1 MNKTLEKDKRYLLP
15 CICGC
20 GILEFIREK
29 DKDDDILYLSYFPA
43 GFYVHQR
50 SFRKRIKSIWNLIRG
65 KEYRL
70 YDIVVDY
77 ERFRYTINKMEKD
90 TDEGSHKE

>member
-1 MNKTLEKDKRYLLP
+1 MKETLEKDKRYLLP
-15 CICGC
+15 CVCGC
-20 GILEFIREK
+20 GVLEFIREK

-77 ERFRYTINKMEKD
+77 NKFKDFAKELEIEDEK
-90 TDEGSHKE
+90 T